1 MNGMLPEERRFYDNL
16 VREMDTMRG
25 FQNNDGTPDGD
36 LKLLDGDALQQLESA
51 LAIEDQ

>member
-1 MNGMLPEERRFYDNL
+1 MLPEETRFYDSL
-16 VREMDTMRG
+16 MREMETMRG
-25 FQNNDGTPDGD
+25 FQNNDAMPDGD